1 MAADRTKAR
10 IFSNTAWLAAGT
22 LVNALIGLYIT
33 RALARYLGVADYG
46 LYALAFVYLNFT
58 AVIANFGFDSILL
71 REAARDK
78 EGTDSIVSSGIVLK
92 SAFAVPAVAAGALYL
107 AGRDFPPAYTVA
119 VIFLLLSHFVGA
131 FDTYEIVLKARLRA
145 QNVAAASVLSQL
157 LLLGAV
163 LLGRARGWPL
173 EWLIASYVF
182 VRLPRA
188 AFVYLRLRREISL
201 RWRWDPAHARFVLRE
216 SAVIGLSGLI
226 WVFYF
231 RVDALML
238 EWMKGPEA
246 VGQYAAAYKFI
257 ELGLLGS
264 GLVMASLAPL
274 LAERW
279 PANPAGFRWI
289 YRETIDY
296 MAMIGALGAGA
307 MAVLAPDL
315 IRTIY
320 APSFTDAISVLRILS
335 FALITLFMNN
345 AFGHTMVMVGVQG
358 PGFMTTRVL
367 GTVLNVAL
375 NLLWIPRW
383 GAYGAAWATVA
394 SEIGVLLL
402 SPAFVHRRTG
412 IWPRPWTPLFGAA
425 AVWLSWKAYLAA
437 GGGRVEASWPARLA
451 GCAVLAAALA
461 AFLAAHRRQIG
472 ELLLQ
477 LRGKSLSPAGE
488 PPIAIP

>member
-10 IFSNTAWLAAGT
+10 IFSNTAWLTAGT
-22 LVNALIGLYIT
+22 IVNTLIGLYIT

-46 LYALAFVYLNFT
+46 LYTLAFVYLNFT

-78 EGTDSIVSSGIVLK
+78 ERTDSIVASGIVLK

-107 AGRDFPPAYTVA
+107 AGRDFPPSYAAA
-119 VIFLLLSHFVGA
+119 VTFLLLSHFVGA

-163 LLGRARGWPL
+163 LWGRARGWPL

-188 AFVYLRLRREISL
+188 AFVYLRLRREIPL

-216 SAVIGLSGLI
+216 SAVIGLSGLV

-257 ELGLLGS
+257 ELGLLVS
-264 GLVMASLAPL
+264 GLAMASLAPL

-279 PANPAGFRWI
+279 PDSPAGFRWI
-289 YRETIDY
+289 YRETINY
-296 MAMIGALGAGA
+296 MAMLGALGAGTI
-307 MAVLAPDL
+307 AVLAPDL
-315 IRTIY
+315 IRIIFS
-320 APSFTDAISVLRILS
+320 PSFTDAIGILRILAPA
-335 FALITLFMNN
+335 FIMIFINN
-345 AFGHTMVMVGVQG
+345 ALGHAIVTVGIQG
-358 PGFMTTRVL
+358 PGFMTIRLAGALV
-367 GTVLNVAL
+367 NVAL
-375 NLLWIPRW
+375 NLLMIPAW
-383 GAYGAAWATVA
+383 GAHGAAWATLGSDFA
-394 SEIGVLLL
+394 VLLI
-402 SPAFVHRRTG
+402 SPVFVFYRTG
-412 IWPRPWTPLFGAA
+412 FWPPFWTPLLGGGAA
-425 AVWLSWKAYLAA
+425 WLAWWAYLLA
-437 GGGRVEASWPARLA
+437 GGGQLNGTWAARLA
-451 GCAVLAAALA
+451 GGAVLVATLA
-461 AFLAAHRRQIG
+461 IFLTVHRRQFE
-472 ELLLQ
+472 ELIQQ
-477 LRGKSLSPAGE
+477 LRSKRLSTPE
-488 PPIAIP
+488 TVNQMP